1 MACPA
6 PRKGKYMRVLWVV
19 NQCIPVIAKH
29 LNIEVPNKEGWLSGL
44 SEKLIA
50 EKDNNLTLGIA
61 FNAGFEYGR
70 YKGEYEVTAYGYDDD
85 PTDPEV
91 YDKAVENRFNEII
104 EDFKPDVIH
113 IFGTE
118 YPHTLAVC
126 KAVKDKSK
134 ILIGIQGLCS
144 VYADHYFD
152 GLPEDMYVKETFR
165 DRIKSD
171 NIIKQQ
177 AKFVKRGEYEIEAIK
192 LAGNVTGRT
201 SWDKKYTSE
210 YNPDAKYFFM
220 NETLRNN
227 FYVDKWEYNYCEKH
241 SLFASQGDYPI
252 KGLHVLLK
260 ALPEIK
266 KEYPDVKLYVAGN
279 KITGEDSLKKKILI
293 GTYGRYIN
301 KLIKDGGLSEN
312 VVFLGSLCAFN
323 MKQRYL
329 SCNAF
334 ISPSMMENSPNSLGE
349 AMLLSM
355 PVISSDVGGVRD
367 LMSEE
372 EGFIYPPLDEKA
384 LVECVKKCFEQN
396 GSKAQKEMCEK
407 AGKRARITHD
417 PDTNYKRLLEIYN
430 EIANK

>member
-1 MACPA
+1 
-6 PRKGKYMRVLWVV
+6 MRVLWVI
-19 NQCIPVIAKH
+19 NQCIPVIARH

-50 EKDNNLTLGIA
+50 EKNEDLTLGIC

-70 YKGEYEVTAYGYDDD
+70 YKGEYEVIAYGYDDD
-85 PTDPEV
+85 LSNPEI
-91 YDKAVENRFNEII
+91 YDESLEYRFSEII
-104 EDFKPDVIH
+104 EDFNPDVIH

-126 KAVKDKSK
+126 KAAKDTSK

-144 VYADHYFD
+144 VYAKHYFD
-152 GLPEDMYVKETFR
+152 GLPEEMYVKETLR

-171 NIIKQQ
+171 NIIEQQ

-384 LVECVKKCFEQN
+384 LVECVKK
-396 GSKAQKEMCEK
+396 MLRT
-407 AGKRARITHD
+407 KRKQSTKRNVRKGRKKSTHHARS
-417 PDTNYKRLLEIYN
+417 
-430 EIANK
+430 

>member
-1 MACPA
+1 
-6 PRKGKYMRVLWVV
+6 MRVLWVV

-50 EKDNNLTLGIA
+50 EKDNDLTLGIA

-85 PTDPEV
+85 PTVPEV
-91 YDKAVENRFNEII
+91 YDKAVENRFIEII
-104 EDFKPDVIH
+104 EDFMPDVIH

-126 KAVKDKSK
+126 KAAKDKSK

-192 LAGNVTGRT
+192 LVR
-201 SWDKKYTSE
+201 S
-210 YNPDAKYFFM
+210 
-220 NETLRNN
+220 N
-227 FYVDKWEYNYCEKH
+227 FYEGKWDFENCEKH

-252 KGLHVLLK
+252 KGLHVLLR

-279 KITGEDSLKKKILI
+279 KINGEDSLKKKILI

-301 KLIKDGGLSEN
+301 KLIKEGGLTEN
-312 VVFLGSLCAFN
+312 VVFLGSLSADK
-323 MKQRYL
+323 MKERYL
-329 SCNAF
+329 KSNAF

-372 EGFIYPPLDEKA
+372 EGFIYPSLDEKA
-384 LVECVKKCFEQN
+384 LIESVKKCFAQN
-396 GSKAQKEMCEK
+396 ASAAQKEMCEK
-407 AGKRARITHD
+407 AGARARITHN

>member
-1 MACPA
+1 
-6 PRKGKYMRVLWVV
+6 MRVLWVV
-19 NQCIPVIAKH
+19 NQCIPVIARH

-50 EKDNNLTLGIA
+50 ENNEDLTLGIC
-61 FNAGFEYGR
+61 FDAGFEYGR

-85 PTDPEV
+85 RSAPEI
-91 YDKAVENRFNEII
+91 YDESLEYRFSEII

-126 KAVKDKSK
+126 KAAKDTSK

-144 VYADHYFD
+144 VYAKHYFD
-152 GLPEDMYVKETFR
+152 GLPEEMYVKETLR

-171 NIIKQQ
+171 NIIEQQ

-227 FYVDKWEYNYCEKH
+227 FYVDKWEYNNCEKH
-241 SLFASQGDYPI
+241 TLFASQGDYPI

-266 KEYPDVKLYVAGN
+266 KDYPDVKLYVAGN
-279 KITGEDSLKKKILI
+279 KINGEDSFKKKILI

-301 KLIKDGGLSEN
+301 KLIKEGDLSEN

-407 AGKRARITHD
+407 AGARARITHD

>member
-1 MACPA
+1 
-6 PRKGKYMRVLWVV
+6 MRVLWVI
-19 NQCIPVIAKH
+19 NQCIPVIARH

-50 EKDNNLTLGIA
+50 EKNEDLTLGIC

-70 YKGEYEVTAYGYDDD
+70 YKGEYEVIAYGYDDD
-85 PTDPEV
+85 LSNPEI
-91 YDKAVENRFNEII
+91 YDESLEYRFSEII
-104 EDFKPDVIH
+104 EDFNPDVIH

-126 KAVKDKSK
+126 KAAKDTSK

-144 VYADHYFD
+144 VYAKHYFD
-152 GLPEDMYVKETFR
+152 GLPEEMYVKETLR
-165 DRIKSD
+165 DKIKSD
-171 NIIKQQ
+171 NIIEQQ